1 MPRTPEFDR
10 KSLQHVKTATRKKHF
25 SVYFVA
31 CAYLSRRHC
40 TALLL
45 FSFLIDYDGFFS
57 RRAVA
62 AAAAL
67 SKAVRVVMY
76 RLVKPSVV
84 ANHHPGV
91 LGNSNDIEKSS
102 NQAVDFGKLHGA
114 FFSLSG

>member
-10 KSLQHVKTATRKKHF
+10 KSLQHVKTATRQKHF
-25 SVYFVA
+25 SVYSVA

-57 RRAVA
+57 RRS
-62 AAAAL
+62 AAL
-67 SKAVRVVMY
+67 SAALRFVMY
-76 RLVKPSVV
+76 RLIKASVV

>member
-1 MPRTPEFDR
+1 MLR
-10 KSLQHVKTATRKKHF
+10 LQQDKNTF
-25 SVYFVA
+25 SAYSVA
-31 CAYLSRRHC
+31 CAYLSGRHC
-40 TALLL
+40 TAPLF

-57 RRAVA
+57 RRAAAVA

-84 ANHHPGV
+84 ANHHPGI
-91 LGNSNDIEKSS
+91 LGNSDDIEKSR